1 MRIVHF
7 TLHFFTI
14 LNFCDCF
21 LLDKQSSSQLLKPK
35 SKISIFNLDKNNAE
49 LVASEC
55 NTSNNGPCTSEEV
68 NEIWPDLGHLFAE
81 EFSREEHVYQ
91 VYDAARHPCQLKN
104 CDEVGTLAKKE
115 KEFTFCECVC
125 EKGWRGEFCEIEK

>member
-7 TLHFFTI
+7 TFQICSIFSL
-14 LNFCDCF
+14 CDGF
-21 LLDKQSSSQLLKPK
+21 LLDKQSSTQLLKPK
-35 SKISIFNLDKNNAE
+35 SKISIFNLDKNNDE
-49 LVASEC
+49 LVALEC
-55 NTSNNGPCTSEEV
+55 NTSSNGPCTSEEV
-68 NEIWPDLGHLFAE
+68 NEIWPDLGHLFSD

-91 VYDAARHPCQLKN
+91 VYDAAKHPCKLKT

-125 EKGWRGEFCEIEK
+125 EKGWGGEFCEIEQ